1 MKTSFGLSLVAS
13 ALLIFGLS
21 QAAAQAPHVTPP
33 PLVPCEDAAEGMPC
47 VEIVTDVSE
56 IVGVWRR
63 FYQGATDMAYQEFR
77 PDGTFSIVQSLPS
90 DERVSGTVTFDGAVA
105 AFAANPDGPAP
116 PACIEPGL
124 YELRLIRIGDQS
136 VALSYSLLNED
147 GCALRVA
154 DFSMP
159 MIAYTGSGD
168 ELVMDPD
175 VPALAQPLV
184 PCPEETAGAYP
195 CDVVATGADEIAGIW
210 RQYITRPDLQAPDGM
225 GYQRIRADGSV
236 TLADTPEHTA
246 APHGNYPYST
256 LTFDGREA
264 LMAVDAPGVPPMC
277 QIATYRF
284 HAYRYG
290 TQDVALLSVPIED
303 DCLPRL
309 QDLSLPLIWVAG
321 TD

>member
-1 MKTSFGLSLVAS
+1 MNRSLGWITVTTLASLV
-13 ALLIFGLS
+13 LS
-21 QAAAQAPHVTPP
+21 FAAAQAPHSSPP
-33 PLVPCEDAAEGMPC
+33 PLVPCEDATEGTPC

-63 FYQGATDMAYQEFR
+63 FYGGATDMAYQEFR

-90 DERVSGTVTFDGAVA
+90 DERVSGTVTFDGDVA

-124 YELRLIRIGDQS
+124 YELRLIRVGDQPI
-136 VALSYSLLNED
+136 ALSYSLMNED
-147 GCALRVA
+147 QCALRVA

-159 MIAYTGSGD
+159 MIFYTGSGE
-168 ELVMDPD
+168 ELAVDPD
-175 VPALAQPLV
+175 VPAIAQPLV
-184 PCPEETAGAYP
+184 PCPEGAAEAYP
-195 CDVVATGADEIAGIW
+195 CDIVATGADEVAGIW

-225 GYQRIRADGSV
+225 GYQRIRSDGSV

-246 APHGNYPYST
+246 APYGNYPTST
-256 LTFDGREA
+256 LTFEGGEA
-264 LMAVDAPGVPPMC
+264 LMAVGAPGVPPMC

-284 HAYRYG
+284 HLYRHG
-290 TQDVALLSVPIED
+290 TQNVALLLAPIED
-303 DCLPRL
+303 ACLPRL

-321 TD
+321 AD